1 MSDDSPDDAVGYG
14 RPPKHTRFTKGKS
27 GNPKGRPK
35 GAKNMRTYVGI
46 EANRNIRLTQDGKSV
61 KIPMIQGVIKKVFV
75 DAVQGKPHA
84 VAKAIELTQA
94 SEVGPELIRQQKL
107 EEEDQAILNRL
118 IKRLKEE
125 NDDA

>member
-1 MSDDSPDDAVGYG
+1 MSDDNDDGVGYG

-27 GNPKGRPK
+27 GNAKGRPK
-35 GAKNMRTYVGI
+35 GARNMRTYVGI
-46 EANRNIRLTQDGKSV
+46 EANQSISLTQNGKPA

-94 SEVGPELIRQQKL
+94 IEAGPELIRQQKL
-107 EEEDQAILNRL
+107 EEEDEVI
-118 IKRLKEE
+118 LKEFIKSLRE
-125 NDDA
+125 NNDDA